1 MTTLFDAVKA
11 GDVNAVRECIA
22 SGAEVNER
30 REDGETALMFEA
42 ESGNSDIV
50 KYLIEKGA
58 NVNAMEAENEYTAAR
73 FAEINGHDD
82 IAVFPERA

>member
-1 MTTLFDAVKA
+1 
-11 GDVNAVRECIA
+11 
-22 SGAEVNER
+22 
-30 REDGETALMFEA
+30 MFAA

-82 IAVFPERA
+82 IAAFLEKA